1 MKINRTLFLLFLLIL
16 SASCGDINVPK
27 SLILYE
33 TGILTIDDKPFPGEF
48 GDYYHFLTSSEL
60 VGVPQGGTVMVSE
73 PADFKGSLLM
83 YPPGMGNEFAA
94 YDSATIGLVK
104 ESVLAGYKVF
114 QIKWDTSWLI
124 GSEKRE
130 GFTKM
135 AVHPATVTKELIK
148 RFGIGDK
155 PVILFGGSG
164 GAAQIAYMLSYYGLD
179 NEVDVAIL
187 WGGFWMGRIDIGCL
201 DTNPLNTHLHYS
213 EIAKKWMDPKKFID
227 LSYGYDYE
235 TPGPCELGDTSF
247 RKSFLENSIAGTGN
261 YFFPN
266 TEIYLLYP
274 GNDGLGALNQGLTYY
289 EKLISAGSPNV
300 YMQVVDGATHEM
312 TKDSTSL
319 ATFKTILWQS
329 IQKQQGTN

>member
-1 MKINRTLFLLFLLIL
+1 
-16 SASCGDINVPK
+16 
-27 SLILYE
+27 
-33 TGILTIDDKPFPGEF
+33 
-48 GDYYHFLTSSEL
+48 
-60 VGVPQGGTVMVSE
+60 
-73 PADFKGSLLM
+73 M
-83 YPPGMGNEFAA
+83 YPPGMGNYFPA
-94 YDSATIGLVK
+94 YDSATIELVK

-114 QIKWDTSWLI
+114 QIKWDSSWLI

-130 GFTKM
+130 GFAKM
-135 AVHPATVTKELIK
+135 AVHPATVAKELIK

-164 GAAQIAYMLSYYGLD
+164 GAAQIAYVLSYYGLD
-179 NEVDVAIL
+179 NEVDAAIL

-201 DTNPLNTHLHYS
+201 DTNPLNAHLHYS
-213 EIAKKWMDPKKFID
+213 EIAQKWMDPKKFID
-227 LSYGYDYE
+227 LSYGYDHD

-247 RKSFLENSIAGTGN
+247 RKSFLENSIAGNGN

-266 TEIYLLYP
+266 TKIYLLYA

-300 YMQVVDGATHEM
+300 YMQVVDGAKHEM

-319 ATFKTILWQS
+319 SIFKTILLQS
-329 IQKQQGTN
+329 IE